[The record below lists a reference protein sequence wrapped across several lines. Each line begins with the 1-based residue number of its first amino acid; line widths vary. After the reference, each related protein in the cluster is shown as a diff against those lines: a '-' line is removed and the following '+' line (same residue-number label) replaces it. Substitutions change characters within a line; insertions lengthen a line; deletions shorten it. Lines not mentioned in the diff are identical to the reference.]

1 MLKITSA
8 KGWLAKQLNIKKG
21 DAILAFNGFEAVD
34 SLDYLFYDSKEKF
47 TIKLQKKNG
56 EILEIEVDKDEEE
69 SLNLTFE
76 QNEKIRTCHN
86 KCVFCFVDQM
96 PPNMRKSLYVKD
108 DDYVLSFMCG
118 NFVTLTNLSEE
129 ELERIIRLHLSPIY
143 VSVHT
148 MDENLR
154 CELMGNRFAGKI
166 VNQLKRLTEAKI
178 TVHCQAVIV
187 PGKNDGKNLEYTAR
201 KLFEMHPY
209 IADLAVVPTGITKY
223 RENLAKI
230 DDITNESAASVLEI
244 CDRLNKEFGKNF
256 LLPADEYF
264 IRSGKDLKPV
274 EFYGDFSQIE
284 NGIGM
289 TTKFIAEFKES
300 VYPAK
305 LNSPRNIALITGVS
319 AQNIIQ
325 NLCDIANQNAINL
338 HAFAL
343 PVKNSFFGETVTCTG
358 LITGNDIINEL
369 NKNLNKFDTVIIPSN
384 TLKEFEE
391 VFLDGVTV
399 KQLKKIL
406 KGKKVIINKSASQ
419 LYANLLKG

>member
-343 PVKNSFFGETVTCTG
+343 PVKN
-358 LITGNDIINEL
+358 
-369 NKNLNKFDTVIIPSN
+369 
-384 TLKEFEE
+384 
-391 VFLDGVTV
+391 
-399 KQLKKIL
+399 
-406 KGKKVIINKSASQ
+406 
-419 LYANLLKG
+419 